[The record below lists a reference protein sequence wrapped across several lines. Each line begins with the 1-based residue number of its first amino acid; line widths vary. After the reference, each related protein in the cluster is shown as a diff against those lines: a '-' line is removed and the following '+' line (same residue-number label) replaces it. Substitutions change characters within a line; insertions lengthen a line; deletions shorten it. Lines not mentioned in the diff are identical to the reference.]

1 LALVEAL
8 HAGAIQPGTSVKTV
22 LGHIDRLMRA
32 LAAEGAPVLS
42 KTPPAELLK
51 NLLYFIAKCEADTPR
66 ITHLKEVYRLAD
78 ALPSEELVNE
88 ERARMSGPDQ
98 AAMASVVQALS
109 EELNKVKDALEQ
121 FIHTDDSDVS
131 KLKPQA
137 VLLKQVG
144 DTVAVLGVGQPRN
157 VINEQVAALEA
168 MAAGERPAARDDLMD
183 IAGALLFVES
193 TLQGM
198 AGDRR
203 KSERPGSVLAAAPDH
218 VEKAREAVIRECRA
232 GLEEAKDGIVEFIAS
247 QWDQSHLADVPG
259 KLSAVRGGL
268 EVIGLNRP
276 AQILR
281 QCVSYISEKLLG
293 ENLPKPEWRAMDTL
307 ADAITS
313 VEYYLERLSDDP
325 ETSDDILDIARSSVG
340 QLGYEIADSE
350 FGRQARSD
358 AEAERAAGVAGLAQE
373 EIDIALPSLPAED
386 TAAVSEAPAKP
397 MIKRAVAPVDEG
409 ADLPDVSDDDLEAF
423 EAAEQERLRLDAE
436 AEAEAAAAQPAPPA
450 QAAEPAPA
458 PAPVTATPPPASASD
473 NDDLI
478 DDEIIEIF
486 VEEAGEVLE
495 TLDEYFPR
503 WAASQNDEESLVEFR
518 RAFHTLKGSGRMVG
532 ALTIGELA
540 WSIENMMNR
549 VIDHTI
555 TPTPI
560 LVELVRKVH
569 GLIPSL
575 VQAFSTRQPDPWDVE
590 PLKQAAFKL
599 AEGGSIDVVPEVPAA
614 GAAAAE
620 LEQEPEQAS
629 AAEEDVEAE
638 AAPSMSVED
647 VDVEDLSVVQAPE
660 QEPACEDVVAQEP
673 VSEQASDEDDSSSWV
688 LADIFRNEAY
698 SNLEMLH
705 GWLNSIDPDL
715 SVNPLS
721 DEVHRAMHTLK
732 GSARMAEVEVVAAIA
747 EPAEHYAKALVNR
760 GAQADREAVALL
772 AETTRLIQQA
782 LDERSTTVAEV
793 AGAAALIEKLN
804 LLVDVM
810 HDEQGS
816 AARDRSIIN
825 VFLAEGMDLIMDA
838 DSLLAR
844 WASDPQH
851 TAEIENLRNE
861 LRQVASGA
869 RNAGIQEID
878 ELASLLGDCYSAV
891 ADHSLTRTDE
901 LLTLAGQAHEALIT
915 MMDYLA
921 AGQALVRDE
930 GLLADLRSLLPQG
943 PDGPDGGMEVEEV
956 SFEDVAAPADEVE
969 DI

>member
-1 LALVEAL
+1 
-8 HAGAIQPGTSVKTV
+8 
-22 LGHIDRLMRA
+22 
-32 LAAEGAPVLS
+32 
-42 KTPPAELLK
+42 
-51 NLLYFIAKCEADTPR
+51 
-66 ITHLKEVYRLAD
+66 
-78 ALPSEELVNE
+78 
-88 ERARMSGPDQ
+88 
-98 AAMASVVQALS
+98 
-109 EELNKVKDALEQ
+109 
-121 FIHTDDSDVS
+121 
-131 KLKPQA
+131 
-137 VLLKQVG
+137 
-144 DTVAVLGVGQPRN
+144 
-157 VINEQVAALEA
+157 
-168 MAAGERPAARDDLMD
+168 
-183 IAGALLFVES
+183 
-193 TLQGM
+193 
-198 AGDRR
+198 
-203 KSERPGSVLAAAPDH
+203 
-218 VEKAREAVIRECRA
+218 
-232 GLEEAKDGIVEFIAS
+232 
-247 QWDQSHLADVPG
+247 
-259 KLSAVRGGL
+259 
-268 EVIGLNRP
+268 
-276 AQILR
+276 
-281 QCVSYISEKLLG
+281 
-293 ENLPKPEWRAMDTL
+293 
-307 ADAITS
+307 
-313 VEYYLERLSDDP
+313 
-325 ETSDDILDIARSSVG
+325 
-340 QLGYEIADSE
+340 
-350 FGRQARSD
+350 D

-386 TAAVSEAPAKP
+386 AASASEAPVRP

-423 EAAEQERLRLDAE
+423 EAAEQERLRLEAE
-436 AEAEAAAAQPAPPA
+436 ADAEAAATQQEPSPQSAEP
-450 QAAEPAPA
+450 EPAPA
-458 PAPVTATPPPASASD
+458 PVPATATSPAAPASD

-503 WAASQNDEESLVEFR
+503 WAANQNDEESLVEFR

-590 PLKQAAFKL
+590 PLKQAAFTL
-599 AEGGSIDVVPEVPAA
+599 AEGGSIDVVPEVSAA
-614 GAAAAE
+614 GSAAAE
-620 LEQEPEQAS
+620 QAEPEPEPV
-629 AAEEDVEAE
+629 AEPESVSEVDVEADE
-638 AAPSMSVED
+638 TLSMSVEEVDFGD
-647 VDVEDLSVVQAPE
+647 VAASQAPDQE
-660 QEPACEDVVAQEP
+660 QAADDTVAQAP
-673 VSEQASDEDDSSSWV
+673 ASGQLADEDDSSSWV

-705 GWLNSIDPDL
+705 DWLNGIDPDL

-721 DEVHRAMHTLK
+721 DEVHRALHTLK

-772 AETTRLIQQA
+772 ADTTRLIQQA
-782 LDERSTTVAEV
+782 LDERSTTIAEV
-793 AGAAALIEKLN
+793 AGADVLIEKLN

-891 ADHSLTRTDE
+891 ADHSLRRTDE

-930 GLLADLRSLLPQG
+930 GLLADLRS
-943 PDGPDGGMEVEEV
+943 
-956 SFEDVAAPADEVE
+956 
-969 DI
+969 